1 MYSIEEFDNAKTK
14 VLKYILFKKRTEK
27 EVRQKFS
34 SSLDENLLDDVIENL
49 KENGYLNDQNYIE
62 RPVKEFLAIKTMSI
76 KEMKTKLYTKGLESD
91 MIETYFMEHE
101 EELEQYEIN
110 CAKKIILKKQNQM
123 EQEDIN
129 AFLYRKGYKKESI
142 KQALEQIDEDT

>member
-1 MYSIEEFDNAKTK
+1 MYSVEEFDNAKTK

-49 KENGYLNDQNYIE
+49 KENGYLNDHNYIE
-62 RPVKEFLAIKTMSI
+62 RAIKEFLAIKTMSI
-76 KEMKTKLYTKGLESD
+76 KEMKNKLYTKGLESD

-101 EELEQYEIN
+101 EELEQYEIS
-110 CAKKIILKKQNQM
+110 CAKKIILKKQLQM
-123 EQEDIN
+123 QPEEIE
-129 AFLYRKGYKKESI
+129 AFLYKKGYSRETIGTAKEE
-142 KQALEQIDEDT
+142 LD